1 MADRNEQVLARVRE
15 ELSRNPDLGTKELFR
30 RAQEV
35 DASIAELTQQQF
47 QGRYVLPVT
56 RERAAARRDT
66 EAGSQ
71 PSARAS
77 KRRTASPQRR
87 STRAER
93 PETSRTTAK
102 PGAESDAVPEGR
114 LASRVAIRG
123 VFLQFAREFA
133 EAESRSEIVQVLSRV
148 DDYVEQIV
156 GKAR

>member
-56 RERAAARRDT
+56 RERAAARRDAET
-66 EAGSQ
+66 GSQ
-71 PSARAS
+71 PSTRAS
-77 KRRTASPQRR
+77 KRRTAPPQRR

-93 PETSRTTAK
+93 PETSRTTAQ
-102 PGAESDAVPEGR
+102 PGAESDAVPEGG
-114 LASRVAIRG
+114 LASRAAIRG